1 MLGAMGERG
10 RRVGIF
16 VVLVALYVAGGG
28 YSTLLIE
35 GPGQVA
41 LFWPASGVALAGVVR
56 YGLRWAAFVPVGG
69 LLVHLLFDPVPAA
82 FLAWSIASN
91 TVGVLF
97 GAWLVLR
104 APSHDPLTVRF
115 GLRALAGGASMAVV
129 SACIG
134 TFGMLQAGMVTL
146 DAVPAAALRW
156 LLGDLLGVTSVAP
169 AMMLALSRRSPR
181 LSAAGGSDYAP
192 EHERLL
198 WNIALTASFL
208 LMAWGGSL
216 GGHYALGLVALPLG
230 VLVWSAI
237 RFRPLHTA
245 IAIAVTMLLIAGLA
259 GFGLAGYPA
268 PSAPRDG
275 VNLLAFLIVVS
286 ALPMMLA
293 FAMHQQRVTAET
305 MRLRASID
313 PSTGLLNRVAFE
325 EKVRAALADPAAPP
339 MALAYVDLD
348 HFKLINDTA
357 SHVAGDAVIRGIAGV
372 LEATRHRE
380 DLLARTGGDE
390 FAVLLRNCSPMVAED
405 RVRGLL
411 RAIDSYRCGWDG
423 QMLGSTASAGLV
435 SFMPGQGEYALL
447 LSQADA
453 ACFTA
458 KEQGGNRVC
467 LASVDGGELLDRTAA
482 MRWVV
487 RIREALESRSLD
499 LYCQSIVP
507 LRHDDRGRHFEILLR
522 LRDPRTGETM
532 MPGQFMP
539 AAERFQLGTRI
550 DREVVTRTLAW
561 LEMHPRA
568 AATVSTCAIN
578 LSGEALSDE
587 GFLVFLADRLRRSP
601 FPADRLCFEI
611 TETSAVRDLA
621 RAQRFITHLRE
632 LGCRFALDDFGTGF
646 CSFNYLRALDVD
658 YFKIDGSFVR
668 DMDSSPLAEAV
679 VRSINEIAHVLDKRS
694 IAEHTESDRDRQAL
708 IALGVDYAQG
718 FAIDRPRPIEEYF
731 AAVEAVA

>member
-1 MLGAMGERG
+1 MLHPMHEPG
-10 RRVGIF
+10 RRIAIF

-41 LFWPASGVALAGVVR
+41 LFWPASGIALAGVVR
-56 YGLRWAAFVPVGG
+56 YGLRWAVFVQVGNV
-69 LLVHLLFDPVPAA
+69 LVHVLFDPVPMA
-82 FLAWSIASN
+82 FLPWSVFSN
-91 TVGVLF
+91 FIGVLF
-97 GAWLVLR
+97 AGWLVLR
-104 APSHDPLTVRF
+104 KPSDNPLTVRF
-115 GLRALAGGASMAVV
+115 GLRALAGGAAM
-129 SACIG
+129 SAISAMIG
-134 TFGMLQAGMVTL
+134 TFGMAQAGMLPFDEIPT
-146 DAVPAAALRW
+146 AAMRW
-156 LLGDLLGVTSVAP
+156 LLGDLLGITSVAP
-169 AMMLALSRRSPR
+169 AMMLALSRKNPR
-181 LSAAGGSDYAP
+181 LSPPAGSDYAP

-198 WNIALTASFL
+198 WNITLTLSFL

-237 RFRPLHTA
+237 RFPPLHTA
-245 IAIAVTMLLIAGLA
+245 MAIAVTMLLIAGLA

-305 MRLRASID
+305 LTQRASID
-313 PSTGLLNRVAFE
+313 PLTGLLNRNAFE
-325 EKVRAALADPAAPP
+325 EKVRKALADPAAPP

-357 SHVAGDAVIRGIAGV
+357 SHVAGDAVIRGVAGV
-372 LEATRHRE
+372 IEATRHRD

-390 FAVLLRNCSPMVAED
+390 FALLLRNCSPMVAED

-411 RAIDSYRCGWDG
+411 RAIDGYRCGWQG

-435 SFMPGQGEYALL
+435 SFMPGQGEYAQL

-507 LRHDDRGRHFEILLR
+507 LRHEDRGRHFEILLR
-522 LRDPRTGETM
+522 LRDPRTGEVM

-550 DREVVTRTLAW
+550 DREVIVRTLAW
-561 LEMHPRA
+561 LEANPAA
-568 AATVSTCAIN
+568 AATVSCCAIN
-578 LSGEALSDE
+578 LSGEALGDE
-587 GFLVFLADRLRRSP
+587 GFLIFLSDRLRRSP

-621 RAQRFITHLRE
+621 RAQRFINQIRE
-632 LGCRFALDDFGTGF
+632 LGAKFALDDFGTGF

-679 VRSINEIAHVLDKRS
+679 VRSINEIAHVLDKKS
-694 IAEHTESDRDRQAL
+694 IAEHTQSERDRQAL

-718 FAIDRPRPIEEYF
+718 FAIDRPRPIDEYF